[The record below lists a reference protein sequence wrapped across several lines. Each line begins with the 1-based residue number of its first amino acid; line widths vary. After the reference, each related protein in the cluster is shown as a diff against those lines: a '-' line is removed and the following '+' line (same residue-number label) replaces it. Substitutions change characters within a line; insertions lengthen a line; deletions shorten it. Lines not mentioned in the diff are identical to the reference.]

1 MFSEDKSLI
10 AYVDGS
16 YSDAVKKYA
25 FGCVFILP
33 DGRIYTEFGNGDNP
47 ESIAQRNV
55 SGEMLGAMYAVN
67 WAVKNGFK
75 AIDIY
80 YDYQGI
86 ESWAVGSWKA
96 KNEHTKGYAAFM
108 KGKASVIAIRYHKVP
123 AHSKVK
129 YNELADKLAK
139 QGVTDGEGIPAVRL
153 IEEMMPYG
161 EDEA

>member
-67 WAVKNGFK
+67 WAV
-75 AIDIY
+75 
-80 YDYQGI
+80 
-86 ESWAVGSWKA
+86 
-96 KNEHTKGYAAFM
+96 
-108 KGKASVIAIRYHKVP
+108 
-123 AHSKVK
+123 
-129 YNELADKLAK
+129 
-139 QGVTDGEGIPAVRL
+139 
-153 IEEMMPYG
+153 
-161 EDEA
+161 